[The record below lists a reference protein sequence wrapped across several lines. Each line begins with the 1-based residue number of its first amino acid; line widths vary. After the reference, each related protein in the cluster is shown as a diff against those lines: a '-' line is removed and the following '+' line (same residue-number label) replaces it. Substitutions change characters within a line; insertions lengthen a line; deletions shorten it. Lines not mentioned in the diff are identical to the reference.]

1 MTCASAWFPA
11 TGRLETFGV
20 FPERPSLMERG
31 VKDGVGSLYV
41 EMAQRGELLQAGE
54 YAPDLDAMFAEVL
67 RRWGTPRTVVADR
80 WKEAEL
86 RNALSR
92 VNFPMARLVLRGM
105 GFLDGSSD
113 VRAFRKMCL
122 TDRVFPEKSL
132 LLRSA
137 MSECRVVGDLAAKSE
152 NCKRLL
158 KGGQEGSEAS
168 DDAAVSAVL
177 AVAEG
182 SRWVKPKPMPEI
194 RIVRAA

>member
-20 FPERPSLMERG
+20 FPEKPSLMERG
-31 VKDGVGSLYV
+31 VKDGVSSLYV

-54 YAPDLDAMFAEVL
+54 YAPDLDAMFSEVL

-113 VRAFRKMCL
+113 TRAFRKMCL

-137 MSECRVVGDLAAKSE
+137 MSECRVVGDFAGNQKIAK
-152 NCKRLL
+152 
-158 KGGQEGSEAS
+158 GTEGSRRLRAR